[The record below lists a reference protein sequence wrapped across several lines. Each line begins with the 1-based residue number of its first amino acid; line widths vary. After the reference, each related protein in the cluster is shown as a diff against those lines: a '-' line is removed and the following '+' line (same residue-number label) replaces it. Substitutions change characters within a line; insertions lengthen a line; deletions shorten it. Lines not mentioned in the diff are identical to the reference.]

1 MDLEEPTAF
10 SVTTC
15 EVRVIP
21 GTGYAFIQLGLVE
34 ENPQAPSDRRFVFSY
49 SQLSE
54 LRDEIES
61 ALRIVKDPVKA
72 DPPIPKLH

>member
-1 MDLEEPTAF
+1 MDLEEPTSF
-10 SVTTC
+10 SVTTY

-21 GTGYAFIQLGLVE
+21 GTGYAFIRLGLVE
-34 ENPQAPSDRRFVFSY
+34 ENPQASSERRFVFSY
-49 SQLSE
+49 TQLSE

-61 ALRIVKDPVKA
+61 ALRMGDAA